1 MPFKAY
7 DIRGVYPT
15 QIDEEF
21 AYSLGRTLGKKH
33 DPVAIG
39 YDSRI
44 GSNNIRDYFIN
55 GVMDE
60 ISDVGYIGLV
70 STPVLYYITKDNYSL
85 GVMITASHNPKEY
98 TGFKACDKNAIPL
111 SPVNEIKRYF
121 KIYKLPKDLRQVE
134 ASKQDM
140 IASYKNFFISKLSEL
155 KKYRIVSDHS
165 NGSTVV
171 ENEILK
177 EVFPGIITMNDSPD
191 GNFPS
196 HPPNSIGHESTRILK
211 EKVLESKSDLGIIFD
226 GDGDRIGFIDENG
239 NEVRGDILTAIISRE
254 ILKEKKGEKILYDL
268 RSSKA
273 VPEMIRDSGGYPI
286 KTRVG
291 HPFIKKL
298 LRKEDAFFAGEL
310 SNHFYFKEIGGF
322 EAPLLALYYVL
333 KSLDYKPLSEQAE
346 ELLRYCHSGEINIRC
361 LDPQEK
367 IEELER
373 HFKDQKIEKVDGV
386 TISEKTW
393 WFNARPSNTEPLL
406 RITAEASDNETLKFI
421 LSKVKE
427 IVMGVEQ

>member
-15 QIDEEF
+15 QINEEF
-21 AYSLGRTLGKKH
+21 AYSLGRTLGKKY
-33 DPVAIG
+33 DPIAIG
-39 YDSRI
+39 FDSRV
-44 GSNNIRDYFIN
+44 GSVKIKDFFIN

-60 ISDVGYIGLV
+60 ISDVGYLGLV
-70 STPVLYYITKDNYSL
+70 STPLLYYITKDNYSL

-111 SPVNEIKRYF
+111 SPMNDIKKYF
-121 KIYKLPKDLRQVE
+121 KSYDVPGELRGVE
-134 ASKQDM
+134 ESRQELID
-140 IASYKNFFISKLSEL
+140 SYKTLLISKLIQV
-155 KKYRIVSDHS
+155 KDHHIVSDHS
-165 NGSTVV
+165 NGSTVI

-177 EVFPGIITMNDSPD
+177 EVFPDIVTMNETPD
-191 GNFPS
+191 GGFPS
-196 HPPNSIGHESTRILK
+196 HSPNSIGEESTRMLK
-211 EKVLESKSDLGIIFD
+211 GKVLETESDIGIIFD
-226 GDGDRIGFIDENG
+226 GDGDRIGFIDEKG

-254 ILKEKKGEKILYDL
+254 ILKENRGAKILYDL
-268 RSSKA
+268 RSSKV
-273 VPEMIRDSGGYPI
+273 VPELIRDLGGMPL
-286 KTRVG
+286 KSRVG
-291 HPFIKKL
+291 HPFIKRLMAKQGAL
-298 LRKEDAFFAGEL
+298 FAGEF

-333 KSLDYKPLSEQAE
+333 KSLDYKPLSEQVT
-346 ELLRYCHSGEINIRC
+346 ELLKYCHSGEINIRC

-367 IEELER
+367 IEELEM

-393 WFNARPSNTEPLL
+393 WFNARASNTEPVL
-406 RITAEASDNETLKFI
+406 RITAEASDDESLKFI

-427 IVMGVEQ
+427 IVTGVEN